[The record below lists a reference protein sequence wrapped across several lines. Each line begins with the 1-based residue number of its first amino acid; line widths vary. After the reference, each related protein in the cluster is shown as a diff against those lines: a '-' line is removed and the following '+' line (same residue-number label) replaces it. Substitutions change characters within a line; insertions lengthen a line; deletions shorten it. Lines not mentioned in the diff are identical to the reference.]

1 MRCTVCGSTLQPERT
16 DLPFKV
22 SERGIVILKNVP
34 VLQCTNC
41 PEYLMEDPVFARVEE
56 QLDAVDKSAELEI
69 IQYAA

>member
-1 MRCTVCGSTLQPERT
+1 MRCAVCGGTLQPETT

-56 QLDAVDKSAELEI
+56 QLDAVDKAVELEI